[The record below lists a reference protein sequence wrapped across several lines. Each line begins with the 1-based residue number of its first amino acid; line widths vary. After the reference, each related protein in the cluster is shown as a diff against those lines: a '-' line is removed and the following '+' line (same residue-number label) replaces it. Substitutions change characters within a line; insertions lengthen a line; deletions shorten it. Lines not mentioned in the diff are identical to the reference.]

1 MILGTG
7 TIAGPLLYC
16 YFTRNLHIATV
27 YLWIVLRLFQAVDAH
42 SGYGMSN
49 SPIVYFEKCNDK

>member
-16 YFTRNLHIATV
+16 AFRGDLHIFTMYV
-27 YLWIVLRLFQAVDAH
+27 WITLRLFQAVDAH
-42 SGYGMSN
+42 SGYGTLAPPRALVPS
-49 SPIVYFEKCNDK
+49 